1 MSEDDNNNNNNN
13 IEQLDE
19 ISKKTLGSYV
29 KKASVEKKQSQR
41 QSLRAVLGPISMTNR
56 DRSEANELEDRIG
69 IGWKDGAKTED
80 KKTNQGRKRTR
91 GNNG

>member
-1 MSEDDNNNNNNN
+1 
-13 IEQLDE
+13 
-19 ISKKTLGSYV
+19 
-29 KKASVEKKQSQR
+29 
-41 QSLRAVLGPISMTNR
+41 MTNR